1 MSVSAQSEGPGLAV
15 RVGREGR
22 RGCGRVC
29 GWGWWAMAL
38 AAASVGVSLRRWKR
52 GFEGGAG
59 EGLGGGVTGLRGEDT
74 PSGNARLLIQQGA
87 DG

>member
-1 MSVSAQSEGPGLAV
+1 MSVSAQSEGPGLV
-15 RVGREGR
+15 GRVGGAAG
-22 RGCGRVC
+22 GCA

-38 AAASVGVSLRRWKR
+38 AAASVGVSLRRWKG

-59 EGLGGGVTGLRGEDT
+59 EGLGGVTGLRGEDT

>member
-15 RVGREGR
+15 RVGREWLWEG
-22 RGCGRVC
+22 VC

-38 AAASVGVSLRRWKR
+38 AAASVGVSLRRWKQ

-59 EGLGGGVTGLRGEDT
+59 EGLGGVTGLRGEDT

>member
-15 RVGREGR
+15 REGLWEGAWVG
-22 RGCGRVC
+22 
-29 GWGWWAMAL
+29 GWWAMAL

-52 GFEGGAG
+52 GSEGGAG
-59 EGLGGGVTGLRGEDT
+59 EGVTGLRGEDT